1 MKTPRYTVPV
11 HEMGIA
17 IEVYR
22 ACCEAVEANGG
33 GRLQEALVAVGEL
46 SAVEPELL
54 VHAWEA
60 VVAGSPDE
68 GAVLTIDWRPA
79 TQVCANCGEIGE
91 RAEGS
96 WLRLCP
102 RCGFPLQ
109 VSGGGELDVLQVSFE
124 APDSDEASTPE
135 RTAS

>member
-1 MKTPRYTVPV
+1 
-11 HEMGIA
+11 MGIA

-22 ACCEAVEANGG
+22 ACCEAVEG
-33 GRLQEALVAVGEL
+33 
-46 SAVEPELL
+46 
-54 VHAWEA
+54 
-60 VVAGSPDE
+60 
-68 GAVLTIDWRPA
+68 
-79 TQVCANCGEIGE
+79 ANCGEIGE

>member
-1 MKTPRYTVPV
+1 
-11 HEMGIA
+11 MGIA

-22 ACCEAVEANGG
+22 ACCEAVAANGG

-60 VVAGSPDE
+60 VVAGGADE
-68 GAVLTIDWRPA
+68 GAVLTVDWRPA
-79 TQVCANCGEIGE
+79 TQICSSCGEISE
-91 RAEGS
+91 RAAGS

-102 RCGFPLQ
+102 RCGLPLQ
-109 VSGGGELDVLQVSFE
+109 VSGGDELEVLQVSFE
-124 APDSDEASTPE
+124 AQESDETGTPE
-135 RTAS
+135 RTFP

>member
-1 MKTPRYTVPV
+1 
-11 HEMGIA
+11 MGIA

-60 VVAGSPDE
+60 VLAEGPDE
-68 GAVLTIDWRPA
+68 GAVLTIHWRPA
-79 TQVCANCGEIGE
+79 TQMCSNCGEISE

-102 RCGFPLQ
+102 QCGLPLQ
-109 VSGGGELDVLQVSFE
+109 VSGGDELDILQVSFE
-124 APDSDEASTPE
+124 ALDREKTSTPE
-135 RTAS
+135 RNSS